1 MWNKE
6 EKRAAYELLLLQQ
19 QGLLEMETNWIA
31 SLSNSSALLN
41 ETLKETVFAGYK
53 PVKFMFGIKFAQY
66 SQFVTELSLK
76 HLGKPP
82 DKVLNPA
89 LKIA

>member
-1 MWNKE
+1 
-6 EKRAAYELLLLQQ
+6 
-19 QGLLEMETNWIA
+19 
-31 SLSNSSALLN
+31 
-41 ETLKETVFAGYK
+41 
-53 PVKFMFGIKFAQY
+53 MFGIKLAQY

>member
-1 MWNKE
+1 
-6 EKRAAYELLLLQQ
+6 
-19 QGLLEMETNWIA
+19 
-31 SLSNSSALLN
+31 
-41 ETLKETVFAGYK
+41 
-53 PVKFMFGIKFAQY
+53 MFGIKFAQS

-76 HLGKPP
+76 HFGKPP